1 MNNLSGLGKV
11 ERSRLIEVIR
21 KTKGIISVAEAAD
34 ILKLSRNDV
43 AKILSNWATK
53 GWLSRI
59 RRGLYI
65 PVPLESRTPDV
76 PIEEPWIIA
85 EYLYNP
91 CYIGGWSA
99 AEYWDL
105 TEQIFRSIIVLTV
118 QKPRDRKPVIR
129 NIKYVVRT
137 ISEKAMFGVK
147 PVWRGNV
154 RISVSDPART
164 IIDMLNDPRL
174 GGGMRPTVDI
184 LLNYLKSKDKDM
196 ELLMNY
202 AKRLGN
208 GAVYKRM
215 GFLFERLIPDE
226 KRLMSTCKTKLT
238 KGNAKLDPKLP
249 ADRLITKWK
258 LWVPNNW
265 IEENLID

>member
-1 MNNLSGLGKV
+1 MKNLSGLGKI

-21 KTKGIISVAEAAD
+21 NTKGVISISEAAD

-43 AKILSNWATK
+43 AKILSNWAAK

-59 RRGLYI
+59 RCGLYI
-65 PVPLESRTPDV
+65 PVPLESRTSDV

-118 QKPRDRKPVIR
+118 QKPRNRKPVIR
-129 NIKYVVRT
+129 NTKYIVRT
-137 ISEKAMFGVK
+137 ISKIAIFGVK

-154 RISVSDPART
+154 KILVSDPTRT
-164 IIDMLNDPRL
+164 IIDMLNDLSL
-174 GGGMRPTVDI
+174 GGGLRPTVDV
-184 LLNYLKSKDKDM
+184 LLNYLKSKYKDT
-196 ELLMNY
+196 ELLVDY
-202 AKRLGN
+202 ANRLGN

-215 GFLFERLIPDE
+215 GFLFERLVPEE
-226 KRLMSTCKTKLT
+226 KRVISACKAKIT
-238 KGNAKLDPKLP
+238 KGNAKIDPKLP
-249 ADRLITKWK
+249 AERLITKWK
-258 LWVPNNW
+258 LWIPNNW
-265 IEENLID
+265 SEEHFID